1 MSNKELN
8 NNKLSGTLICLS
20 KKTKVF
26 YLSFAVY
33 FIALILYD
41 LFVYKR
47 ALKEIMISYLF
58 VLIIGI
64 FVWFGVKFVFWLQI
78 KNSLCSERILNVFTL
93 VAIVVFGVSSLIMG
107 VQYFIDDFTVS
118 AFIAPIAITS
128 LIQVQSLRP

>member
-1 MSNKELN
+1 
-8 NNKLSGTLICLS
+8 
-20 KKTKVF
+20 
-26 YLSFAVY
+26 
-33 FIALILYD
+33 
-41 LFVYKR
+41 
-47 ALKEIMISYLF
+47 MISYLF

-93 VAIVVFGVSSLIMG
+93 VAIVVFGVSSLIIG